1 MKNIKWIMIVLGV
14 ILIILIVAVAIM
26 LSSTNDNQ
34 NNEIGDVGLVEDY
47 ENNQIEEVTNSTNFY
62 TVSNVINQYLDIINS
77 NNSIYYGYDEN
88 NNYAKIVSD
97 EQIAT
102 NVYGLL
108 SENYITVNNI
118 TESNVFDFVDSIT
131 EDVIFLPTRMN
142 VLERENVQI
151 YSVYG
156 IEYTLNN
163 TYLKD
168 AYFIVTLDRNNST
181 FSIEPLDN
189 EYSSIDDIELQNNN
203 DISIEATSYNTYTE
217 TSVSYEDVAKNYIY
231 SYKTL
236 ALVKPDMAYN
246 LLDEEYR
253 NQKFGSLE
261 NFESYVNDNR
271 QTIQQINLQQYQVNN
286 YDDYIQYVMIDQNDK
301 YYIFNEAAV
310 MDYTLM
316 LDTYTIDLP
325 EFTEKYNSGTD
336 QVKVGMNLEKVFSAI
351 NDGDYEYVYNKLDST
366 FRQNNFPTLSDFE
379 NYIAENLYTS
389 IDVAYGEYQTSGN
402 LHVYEVNIKEKN
414 NENSNTI
421 TKNFIMQLGEGTDF
435 VMSFNV

>member
-26 LSSTNDNQ
+26 LSSANDSQ

-47 ENNQIEEVTNSTNFY
+47 ENNQIKEVTNSTNFY
-62 TVSNVINQYLDIINS
+62 TVSNVVNQYLDIINS

-203 DISIEATSYNTYTE
+203 DISIETTSYNTYTE

-389 IDVAYGEYQTSGN
+389 IDVAYGEYKTSGN

>member
-14 ILIILIVAVAIM
+14 ILIILIITVAIM
-26 LSSTNDNQ
+26 LSSANDSQ

-47 ENNQIEEVTNSTNFY
+47 ENNQIKEVTNSTNFY

-118 TESNVFDFVDSIT
+118 TEINVLDYVDSIT
-131 EDVIFLPTRMN
+131 EEVIFLPTRMN

-156 IEYTLNN
+156 IEYTLSN

-168 AYFIVTLDRNNST
+168 AYFIVTLDRNNYT

-189 EYSSIDDIELQNNN
+189 EYSSIDDIELQHNN
-203 DISIEATSYNTYTE
+203 DISIESTSYNTYTE

-286 YDDYIQYVMIDQNDK
+286 YDDYIQYVMIDQNNK
-301 YYIFNEAAV
+301 YYIFNETAV

-379 NYIAENLYTS
+379 NYISENLYTS

>member
-14 ILIILIVAVAIM
+14 ILIILIVTVAFM

-34 NNEIGDVGLVEDY
+34 NNEIGDVGLVEDF

-62 TVSNVINQYLDIINS
+62 TVSNIVNQYLDIINKNS
-77 NNSIYYGYDEN
+77 SIYYGYDEN
-88 NNYAKIVSD
+88 NNYVRIVSD

-102 NVYGLL
+102 NVYGML
-108 SENYITVNNI
+108 SENYITSNNI
-118 TESNVFDFVDSIT
+118 TESNVFNYVDSIT
-131 EDVIFLPTRMN
+131 ENITFLPTKMN
-142 VLERENVQI
+142 VLERENIQI

-181 FSIEPLDN
+181 FSIEPLDS

-203 DISIEATSYNTYTE
+203 DISIEPTSYNTYVE
-217 TSVSYEDVAKNYIY
+217 TSVNYEDVSKNYIY

-261 NFESYVNDNR
+261 NYESYVNNNR
-271 QTIQQINLQQYQVNN
+271 QTIQQINLQQ
-286 YDDYIQYVMIDQNDK
+286 
-301 YYIFNEAAV
+301 
-310 MDYTLM
+310 
-316 LDTYTIDLP
+316 
-325 EFTEKYNSGTD
+325 
-336 QVKVGMNLEKVFSAI
+336 
-351 NDGDYEYVYNKLDST
+351 
-366 FRQNNFPTLSDFE
+366 
-379 NYIAENLYTS
+379 
-389 IDVAYGEYQTSGN
+389 
-402 LHVYEVNIKEKN
+402 
-414 NENSNTI
+414 
-421 TKNFIMQLGEGTDF
+421 
-435 VMSFNV
+435 